1 MENIKEPVAIR
12 GAKGRSNDPVGDVRR
27 REEVSHG
34 KGDLSRKG
42 REVYSL
48 KMQLAN
54 SEGQPPLKS

>member
-12 GAKGRSNDPVGDVRR
+12 GIKDKSGDLCGEVRKR
-27 REEVSHG
+27 DELSQG

-48 KMQLAN
+48 KVQLAN
-54 SEGQPPLKS
+54 SEGQPTQKS